1 MADDPEQCRALT
13 EGGKRCSRPARENG
27 FCHQH
32 DESDPT
38 VDDESAEDESA
49 EDESTEDESMDEA
62 SASDESAEGDA
73 DAESEP
79 TDGAEDS
86 GGERD
91 DAETDNSTDEENEDG
106 DDMSDDTDDGGGE
119 SGTGSESDGEVGLID
134 IRDTVRANATALIG
148 HPLDAVV
155 AIAPDDDDGWRA
167 VVEVV
172 ERSSVPDTEDILG
185 RYEVFLSESGDF
197 QSYGRL
203 SRYRRA
209 DTDVEAV

>member
-13 EGGKRCSRPARENG
+13 EGGERCSRPARENG

-38 VDDESAEDESA
+38 VDDEPAEDESA
-49 EDESTEDESMDEA
+49 DEGSE
-62 SASDESAEGDA
+62 SDESAAGDA
-73 DAESEP
+73 TSGEQSADADSGSAP
-79 TDGAEDS
+79 TDEEDA

-91 DAETDNSTDEENEDG
+91 EAETDNPTDEERENG
-106 DDMSDDTDDGGGE
+106 DDMSDDTDDDGGE

-134 IRDTVRANATALIG
+134 VRDTVRANATALIG

-155 AIAPDDDDGWRA
+155 AIAQDGDEGWRA

-185 RYEVFLSESGDF
+185 RYEVFLNESGDF
-197 QSYGRL
+197 RSYGRL
-203 SRYRRA
+203 DRYRRA